1 MDLRKIDVD
10 SKLSIENETADL
22 IIQDNL
28 SSSNSKNLIKFE
40 KYCMDPKKTMNYIAK
55 SVISNYYH
63 FRKISFKMRM
73 FLEILVMNLTYPF

>member
-40 KYCMDPKKTMNYIAK
+40 KYCMILKK
-55 SVISNYYH
+55 
-63 FRKISFKMRM
+63 
-73 FLEILVMNLTYPF
+73 L